1 MSTGHQETMLE
12 IKGLSKRYGNF
23 EALHHIDL
31 SVRKGEFLVVLG
43 ASGAGKS
50 TLLRCINHLTEP
62 TTGEVHVNGAQSHGD
77 RAGLRRVRRDVAMIF
92 QHYNVVPRLSV
103 LKNVLTGRL
112 SAMPAVMSW
121 FQLFPAK
128 DIAIARDSLRRVGLE
143 AKADVRTDTLS
154 GGQKQRVGIAR
165 ALAQRPKVIL
175 ADEPVASLDPK
186 TSRSVL
192 GCLREASRESGITV
206 ICNLHQVD
214 YAMEFGERIVGVAGG
229 RIVFEGRP
237 DELTEEAL
245 HRIYPEG
252 VETSATDA
260 IPVAQVAQNAVEHAA
275 TSAAATTA
283 SRNAPAATLA
293 TRQAAI
299 TLGKS

>member
-1 MSTGHQETMLE
+1 
-12 IKGLSKRYGNF
+12 
-23 EALHHIDL
+23 
-31 SVRKGEFLVVLG
+31 
-43 ASGAGKS
+43 
-50 TLLRCINHLTEP
+50 
-62 TTGEVHVNGAQSHGD
+62 
-77 RAGLRRVRRDVAMIF
+77 
-92 QHYNVVPRLSV
+92 LSV

-112 SAMPAVMSW
+112 SAMPAVLSW
-121 FQLFPAK
+121 FQLFPREDI
-128 DIAIARDSLRRVGLE
+128 DIARNSLRRVGLE

-192 GCLREASRESGITV
+192 SCLREASRESGITV

-214 YAMEFGERIVGVAGG
+214 YAMEFGERIIGVAGG

-252 VETSATDA
+252 VEHATDTA
-260 IPVAQVAQNAVEHAA
+260 QPAGTKATVTATVAKPHAPLLPPQQNL
-275 TSAAATTA
+275 
-283 SRNAPAATLA
+283 TLEK
-293 TRQAAI
+293 T
-299 TLGKS
+299 

>member
-1 MSTGHQETMLE
+1 M
-12 IKGLSKRYGNF
+12 INIRNLSKRYGDF

-31 SVRKGEFLVVLG
+31 SVSKGEFVVILG

-62 TTGEVHVNGAQSHGD
+62 TTGEIQVDGVQSRGD

-112 SAMPAVMSW
+112 SAMPAVLSW
-121 FQLFPAK
+121 FQMFPQE
-128 DIAIARDSLRRVGLE
+128 DIKIARESLRRVGLE

-192 GCLREASRESGITV
+192 SCLREASRESGITV

-214 YAMEFGERIVGVAGG
+214 YALEFGERIIGVAGG

-252 VETSATDA
+252 VDT
-260 IPVAQVAQNAVEHAA
+260 PAQVKQPGTAPHAA
-275 TSAAATTA
+275 VTAAVATA
-283 SRNAPAATLA
+283 RPAPPLLPSQQAFTLE
-293 TRQAAI
+293 
-299 TLGKS
+299 KS

>member
-1 MSTGHQETMLE
+1 
-12 IKGLSKRYGNF
+12 
-23 EALHHIDL
+23 
-31 SVRKGEFLVVLG
+31 
-43 ASGAGKS
+43 
-50 TLLRCINHLTEP
+50 
-62 TTGEVHVNGAQSHGD
+62 
-77 RAGLRRVRRDVAMIF
+77 MIF

-112 SAMPAVMSW
+112 SAMPAFLSW
-121 FQLFPAK
+121 FQMFPQE
-128 DIAIARDSLRRVGLE
+128 DINIASESLRRVGLE
-143 AKADVRTDTLS
+143 AKTDVRTDTLS

-192 GCLREASRESGITV
+192 SCLREASRESGITV

-214 YAMEFGERIVGVAGG
+214 YAMEFGERIIGVAGG

-252 VETSATDA
+252 VET
-260 IPVAQVAQNAVEHAA
+260 PAQAQQP
-275 TSAAATTA
+275 AATTQTAVAEAA
-283 SRNAPAATLA
+283 STARPASALLPSQQTFTLE
-293 TRQAAI
+293 
-299 TLGKS
+299 KS

>member
-1 MSTGHQETMLE
+1 MIT
-12 IKGLSKRYGNF
+12 IRNLSKRYGDF

-31 SVRKGEFLVVLG
+31 SVSKGEFVVILG

-62 TTGEVHVNGAQSHGD
+62 TTGEINVDGVQSRGD

-112 SAMPAVMSW
+112 SAMPAVLSW
-121 FQLFPAK
+121 FQMFPRE
-128 DIAIARDSLRRVGLE
+128 DINIARESLRRVGLE

-192 GCLREASRESGITV
+192 SCLREASRESGITV

-214 YAMEFGERIVGVAGG
+214 YAMEFGERIIGVAGG

-252 VETSATDA
+252 VDT
-260 IPVAQVAQNAVEHAA
+260 PAQAKQPAA
-275 TSAAATTA
+275 APHAAATATA
-283 SRNAPAATLA
+283 AAARPAPPLLPSQQAFTLE
-293 TRQAAI
+293 
-299 TLGKS
+299 KS

>member
-1 MSTGHQETMLE
+1 MIE
-12 IKGLSKRYGNF
+12 IRNLSKRYGDF

-31 SVRKGEFLVVLG
+31 SVSKGEFLVILG

-62 TTGEVHVNGAQSHGD
+62 TTGEIRVDGEVTRGD
-77 RAGLRRVRRDVAMIF
+77 RAGLRRVRRSVAMIF
-92 QHYNVVPRLSV
+92 QHYNVVPRLTV
-103 LKNVLTGRL
+103 LKNALTGRL
-112 SAMPAVMSW
+112 SAMPAVLSW
-121 FQLFPAK
+121 FQMFPAE
-128 DIAIARDSLRRVGLE
+128 DVAIARESLRRVGLE
-143 AKADVRTDTLS
+143 AKADVRTDKLS

-214 YAMEFGERIVGVAGG
+214 YAIEFGERIVGVAGG
-229 RIVFEGRP
+229 RIVFDGKP
-237 DELTEEAL
+237 DELTEEVL

-252 VETSATDA
+252 VETSETDA
-260 IPVAQVAQNAVEHAA
+260 VPAAQVKQTAAAYAVTSAA
-275 TSAAATTA
+275 TSRLVPAT
-283 SRNAPAATLA
+283 APAM
-293 TRQAAI
+293 RQPAFE
-299 TLGKS
+299 LEKS

>member
-1 MSTGHQETMLE
+1 MIS
-12 IKGLSKRYGNF
+12 IRNLSKRYGDF

-31 SVRKGEFLVVLG
+31 TVSKGEFVVILG

-62 TTGEVHVNGAQSHGD
+62 TTGAIRVDGVESSND
-77 RAGLRRVRRDVAMIF
+77 RPGLRRLRRDVAMIF

-112 SAMPAVMSW
+112 SAMPAVLSW
-121 FQLFPAK
+121 FQMFPQE
-128 DIAIARDSLRRVGLE
+128 DINIASESLRRVGLE
-143 AKADVRTDTLS
+143 EKADVRTDTLS

-175 ADEPVASLDPK
+175 ADEPVSSLDPK

-192 GCLREASRESGITV
+192 SCLREASRESGITV

-214 YAMEFGERIVGVAGG
+214 YAMEFGERIIGVAGG

-252 VETSATDA
+252 VETPTQTKQ
-260 IPVAQVAQNAVEHAA
+260 P
-275 TSAAATTA
+275 AAA
-283 SRNAPAATLA
+283 P
-293 TRQAAI
+293 QAAVAEVASTARPASPLVDSQQTF

>member
-1 MSTGHQETMLE
+1 MIH
-12 IKGLSKRYGNF
+12 IRNLSKRYGNF

-31 SVRKGEFLVVLG
+31 TVPKGEFLVILG

-62 TTGEVHVNGAQSHGD
+62 TTGEIIVDGEVSRGD
-77 RAGLRRVRRDVAMIF
+77 RAGLRRVRRTVAMIF
-92 QHYNVVPRLSV
+92 QHYNVVPRLTV

-112 SAMPAVMSW
+112 SAMPAVLSW
-121 FQLFPAK
+121 FQMFPRE
-128 DIAIARDSLRRVGLE
+128 DITIARESLRRVGLE

-192 GCLREASRESGITV
+192 QCLREASRESGITV

-229 RIVFEGRP
+229 RIVFDGKP
-237 DELTEEAL
+237 DELTEEVL

-260 IPVAQVAQNAVEHAA
+260 VPAAQVAQIAVEQAA
-275 TSAAATTA
+275 TSAAATSRHAPAVAA
-283 SRNAPAATLA
+283 SRTTALTLE
-293 TRQAAI
+293 
-299 TLGKS
+299 KS

>member
-1 MSTGHQETMLE
+1 MIS
-12 IKGLSKRYGNF
+12 IRNLSKRYGDF
-23 EALHHIDL
+23 EALHRIDL
-31 SVRKGEFLVVLG
+31 TVSKGEFVVILG

-62 TTGEVHVNGAQSHGD
+62 TTGEIRVDGVESSND
-77 RAGLRRVRRDVAMIF
+77 RPGLRRLRRDVAMIF

-112 SAMPAVMSW
+112 SAMPAFLSW
-121 FQLFPAK
+121 FQMFPQE
-128 DIAIARDSLRRVGLE
+128 DINIASESLRRVGLE
-143 AKADVRTDTLS
+143 EKADVRTDTLS

-175 ADEPVASLDPK
+175 ADEPVSSLDPK

-192 GCLREASRESGITV
+192 SCLREASRESGITV

-214 YAMEFGERIVGVAGG
+214 YAMEFGERIIGVAGG

-252 VETSATDA
+252 VETPTQTKQ
-260 IPVAQVAQNAVEHAA
+260 P
-275 TSAAATTA
+275 AAA
-283 SRNAPAATLA
+283 P
-293 TRQAAI
+293 QAAVAEGSSTARPASPLVDSQQTF
-299 TLGKS
+299 TLEKS

>member
-1 MSTGHQETMLE
+1 MIT
-12 IKGLSKRYGNF
+12 IRNLSKRYGNF

-31 SVRKGEFLVVLG
+31 SVKKGEFLVILG

-62 TTGEVHVNGAQSHGD
+62 TTGEIRVDGVQSHGD

-112 SAMPAVMSW
+112 SAMPAVLSW
-121 FQLFPAK
+121 FQMFPHE
-128 DIAIARDSLRRVGLE
+128 DIGIARESLRRVGLE
-143 AKADVRTDTLS
+143 AKADMRTDTLS
-154 GGQKQRVGIAR
+154 GGEKQRVGIAR

-175 ADEPVASLDPK
+175 ADEPVSSLDPK

-192 GCLREASRESGITV
+192 SCLREASRESGITV

-214 YAMEFGERIVGVAGG
+214 YAMEFGERIIGVAGG
-229 RIVFEGRP
+229 RVVFEGRP
-237 DELTEEAL
+237 DEMTEEAL

-252 VETSATDA
+252 VEVPGHDEQPAVAPHAPVSAS
-260 IPVAQVAQNAVEHAA
+260 AA
-275 TSAAATTA
+275 TARPVPPLLPSQQTFALEKT
-283 SRNAPAATLA
+283 
-293 TRQAAI
+293 
-299 TLGKS
+299 

>member
-1 MSTGHQETMLE
+1 MIS
-12 IKGLSKRYGNF
+12 IRNLSKRYGDF
-23 EALHHIDL
+23 EALHRIDL
-31 SVRKGEFLVVLG
+31 TVSKGEFVVILG

-62 TTGEVHVNGAQSHGD
+62 TTGAIRVDGVESSND
-77 RAGLRRVRRDVAMIF
+77 RPGLRRLRRDVAMIF

-112 SAMPAVMSW
+112 SAMPAVLSW
-121 FQLFPAK
+121 FQMFPQE
-128 DIAIARDSLRRVGLE
+128 DINIASESLRRVGLE
-143 AKADVRTDTLS
+143 EKADVRTDTLS

-175 ADEPVASLDPK
+175 ADEPVSSLDPK

-192 GCLREASRESGITV
+192 SCLREASRESGITV

-214 YAMEFGERIVGVAGG
+214 YAMEFGERIIGVAGG

-252 VETSATDA
+252 VETPTQTKQ
-260 IPVAQVAQNAVEHAA
+260 P
-275 TSAAATTA
+275 AAA
-283 SRNAPAATLA
+283 P
-293 TRQAAI
+293 QAAVAEVASTARPASPLVDSQQTF